1 MTNLFAN
8 KTALITGSTSG
19 LGRALALTM
28 AEQGAHIIALGRT
41 VGALEELDDDIK
53 KAGGQTTLVPLD
65 LTELETIDPL
75 GPTLFQRFDKLDYFI
90 AGAAYLG
97 GLAPITHYK
106 TAEWDKVI
114 TTNLIAN
121 FALIRTLH
129 PLLERAENGTACF
142 ISDNSPD
149 NRGTAYW
156 GPYSASKA
164 ALETLV
170 QSYAAECQTTS
181 IKALTLI
188 PGPMPTPL
196 RRKAYPGEDTSHLA
210 GPAAAAQKITE
221 LLRKN
226 HYENGDQIKL

>member
-1 MTNLFAN
+1 MTKPFAN

-19 LGRALALTM
+19 LGRALAVNM

-41 VGALEELDDDIK
+41 VGALEELDDQIK
-53 KAGGQTTLVPLD
+53 QSGGQATLVPLD

-75 GPTLFQRFDKLDYFI
+75 GPTLFQRFEKLDYFI
-90 AGAAYLG
+90 SSAAYLG
-97 GLAPITHYK
+97 GLAPIPHYK

-114 TTNLIAN
+114 TTNLTAN
-121 FALIRTLH
+121 FSLIRTLH
-129 PLLERAENGTACF
+129 PLLERSENGTACF
-142 ISDNSPD
+142 ISDNSED

-164 ALETLV
+164 GLETLA
-170 QSYAAECQTTS
+170 QSYAAECKTTS
-181 IKALTLI
+181 IKALTII

-196 RRKAYPGEDTSHLA
+196 RRKAYPGEDTSHLEGTTA
-210 GPAAAAQKITE
+210 IAKKITT
-221 LLRKN
+221 LLGTN